1 MMADHFAFTKNI
13 LQQLAN
19 KQNLNRANAEELFT
33 YMMRGEIDPIVIS
46 AILMGLATKGETIDE
61 LASIVKIMRA
71 NAHKISAP
79 HHAIDIV
86 GTGGDGKGT
95 HNISTM
101 TSLVVAACGV
111 PVAKHGNR
119 NLSSQSGAADVLNA
133 LGVNLDCDFKLL
145 EKSLYDAN
153 ICFLM
158 APRHHPNMRHIM
170 PVRQAIG
177 IRTLFNLVGPM
188 SNPADVK
195 NYLLGVYDKKWL
207 RPICEALVDLGAE
220 NIMVVHS
227 HDGMDELST
236 TGKNYYCAYDGKNIT
251 EGEIH
256 PNDAGLKTAHI
267 DDLIGGSPQE
277 NAQMVK
283 RIMGGEHHAVRDI
296 VLLNAAA
303 ALMVTKKCDDLPSG
317 RIMAEQ
323 AIDNGLAEQTLNKLV
338 KISHAQ

>member
-1 MMADHFAFTKNI
+1 MADHVAFIKKI
-13 LQQLAN
+13 LNQLAN
-19 KQNLNRANAEELFT
+19 HQDLNRDEAEQLFSA
-33 YMMRGEIDPIVIS
+33 MMGGDIEPIAIA
-46 AILMGLATKGETIDE
+46 AILMGLAVKGETIDE

-79 HHAIDIV
+79 SHAIDIV

-101 TSLVVAACGV
+101 TSLVVAACDV

-133 LGVNLDCDFKLL
+133 LGVNLECDFALL
-145 EKSLYDAN
+145 EKSLHEAN

-158 APRHHPNMRHIM
+158 APRHHPNMRHVM
-170 PVRQAIG
+170 PVRQTLG
-177 IRTLFNLVGPM
+177 IRTLFNIVGPM
-188 SNPADVK
+188 SNPANVK

-207 RPICEALVDLGAE
+207 RPICEALMDLGAE

-256 PNDAGLKTAHI
+256 PSDAGLKTAHI
-267 DDLIGGSPQE
+267 DDLIGGTPQE

-283 RIMGGEHHAVRDI
+283 RIMAGEQHPVRDI

-303 ALMVTKKCDDLPSG
+303 ALMVAQKCDDFATG
-317 RIMAEQ
+317 RAMAEK
-323 AIDNGLAEQTLNKLV
+323 AIDNGLAEQTLNQLIAITNK
-338 KISHAQ
+338 